1 MSLSPEA
8 LDAWRRWLA
17 VAPDRTHF
25 NYEVEGGDL
34 ERHMAEANAASDA
47 TVARLAAQ
55 IGGLQPTRILEIGC
69 STGFKAA
76 ALKRQFPHAE
86 VHGIDVDDA
95 AIALGDVLWPDLDL
109 DLAPAE
115 RLPYPDAS
123 FDLIVCLT
131 TIEHV
136 GDVGATIAELSRVLA
151 LGGIALLEAP
161 NYLWPVEPH
170 LGILVPP
177 LAPKP
182 VMRLCAVLQGQGR
195 HRAYV
200 DHLKLVHPALLERLF
215 RRHGLAWDNLAAE
228 KLAQALR
235 GAAGGVVA
243 YRRLAR
249 VAGWAGRLGL
259 GPLLARTMTGLR
271 LYPSV
276 MYRLRRA

>member
-1 MSLSPEA
+1 MSLTPEA
-8 LDAWRRWLA
+8 LAAWRRWLA

-25 NYEVEGGDL
+25 NYAVEGGDL
-34 ERHMAEANAASDA
+34 ERHMAEANVASDA

-55 IGGLQPTRILEIGC
+55 VGSLAPHRILEIGC

-76 ALKRQFPHAE
+76 ALKRRFPHAE

-95 AIALGDVLWPDLDL
+95 AIALGEVLWPELDL

-123 FDLIVCLT
+123 FDLVICLT

-136 GDVGATIAELSRVLA
+136 ADVGRCIAELARVLA
-151 LGGIALLEAP
+151 PGGLALLEAP

-170 LGILVPP
+170 LGIVVPP

-182 VMRLCAVLQGQGR
+182 IMRLCAVLQGQGR

-200 DHLKLVHPALLERLF
+200 DHLQLVHPAWLERLF
-215 RRHGLAWDNLAAE
+215 RARGLVWDNLAAE
-228 KLAQALR
+228 KLNQALG

-243 YRRLAR
+243 YRRLAK
-249 VAGWAGRLGL
+249 VAGWLGRLGL
-259 GPLLARTMTGLR
+259 GPVLARAMTGLR

>member
-8 LDAWRRWLA
+8 VAAWRHWLA

-25 NYEVEGGDL
+25 NYAIEGGDL
-34 ERHMAEANAASDA
+34 DLHMAEANAVSDA

-55 IGGLQPTRILEIGC
+55 IGSLQPHRILEIGC

-76 ALKRQFPHAE
+76 ALKRRFPAAE

-95 AIALGDVLWPDLDL
+95 AIALGEVLWPELDL
-109 DLAPAE
+109 DLAAAE
-115 RLPYPDAS
+115 RLPYPEAS

-136 GDVGATIAELSRVLA
+136 ADVGATIAEMARVLA
-151 LGGIALLEAP
+151 PGGLALLEAP

-182 VMRLCAVLQGQGR
+182 VMRMCAVLQGQGR

-200 DHLKLVHPALLERLF
+200 DHLKLVHPSLLERLF
-215 RRHGLAWDNLAAE
+215 RRNGLAWDNLAAE
-228 KLAQALR
+228 KLAQAL
-235 GAAGGVVA
+235 GGTAGGVVA
-243 YRRLAR
+243 YRRLAT
-249 VAGWAGRLGL
+249 VAGWLGRLGL
-259 GPLLARTMTGLR
+259 GPLLARAMTGLR

-276 MYRLRRA
+276 MYRLWRA

>member
-1 MSLSPEA
+1 MSLTPEA
-8 LDAWRRWLA
+8 VAAWRHWLA

-25 NYEVEGGDL
+25 NYQVADDDL
-34 ERHMAEANAASDA
+34 ERHMAEANAVSDA
-47 TVARLAAQ
+47 TVGRLAAQ
-55 IGGLQPTRILEIGC
+55 IGSLRPRRILEIGC

-76 ALKRQFPHAE
+76 ALRRRFPEAE
-86 VHGIDVDDA
+86 VHGIDIDDA
-95 AIALGDVLWPDLDL
+95 AVALGEVLWPELDL
-109 DLAPAE
+109 DVAQAE

-123 FDLIVCLT
+123 FDLVVCLT

-136 GDVGATIAELSRVLA
+136 ADVGATIAELARVLA
-151 LGGIALLEAP
+151 PTGLALLEAP

-195 HRAYV
+195 HRNYV
-200 DHLKLVHPALLERLF
+200 DHLKLVHPGWLERLF
-215 RRHGLAWDNLAAE
+215 RAHGLDWDNLAAE
-228 KLAQALR
+228 KLAQALG
-235 GAAGGVVA
+235 GAASGVVA

-249 VAGWAGRLGL
+249 VAGWLGRLGL
-259 GPLLARTMTGLR
+259 APLLARTMAGLR